1 MNDSLLLQQVDERL
15 REYLRGARKN
25 GTHNRLTILTVFLK
39 NTKQVTS
46 KELHY
51 QVKAV
56 NHNISWHCI
65 NQTLGL
71 LVQSGL
77 AKVIIPDD
85 GTARLYTHEIAI
97 AKCTHSHLICKDC
110 GAIVQH
116 RAGDEALPPVTTL
129 GKIAVSMEE
138 EHTETLT

>member
-1 MNDSLLLQQVDERL
+1 MNANPLLQQVDERL

-25 GTHNRLTILTVFLK
+25 GTHNRLTILQVFLK
-39 NTKQVTS
+39 NTKPITS
-46 KELHY
+46 KGIHY
-51 QVKAV
+51 QAKAA
-56 NHNISWHCI
+56 NHNISWHCV

-97 AKCTHSHLICKDC
+97 AQCSHAHLVCKDC
-110 GAIVQH
+110 GAMIKH
-116 RAGDEALPPVTTL
+116 TN
-129 GKIAVSMEE
+129 EE
-138 EHTETLT
+138 EKYAEDIT